1 MYYQIFHTGNV
12 IFYICMAVSVVLLM
26 QKIIYHIIGLFPSK
40 RCPPAKKNHKYAI
53 LIPARNESR
62 VIEQLLISIKEQD
75 YDQNLLETYII
86 VESSSDPT
94 CEIAKKYANTHVFVR
109 QHLEL
114 KGKGHAL
121 DEVIQH
127 IFASGKKYEAFFICD
142 ADNVLSKTF
151 ISEMNRSYDAGFQI
165 ALGYRN
171 SKNWNDGWIASG
183 SALTFS
189 MFNTFQN
196 KCRSKFNQKVIL
208 SGTGFYIAS
217 EILEKLG
224 GWKFFELVEDV
235 ELSMHAIVTNIKST
249 YNEYAEFYDEQPS
262 KIKASWNQRIRWVK
276 GFTTVQSKYRK
287 RLFKGFLF
295 DKENKLTKYEYTVNI
310 LPVICILASTI
321 IYSLFNLVLGIVG
334 AVNEEPY
341 CAKVFSAFAI
351 AVSVIYL
358 FFVFYAG
365 LMLFA
370 ERKHTNI
377 TAWNS
382 IVCCVMFPIYMAMYI
397 PIFVESMF
405 KKEVEWKPIVHS
417 VTMMD
422 NETVELR
429 LEESRSARENEEPK
443 TSILKNERTI
453 MKPISS
459 EVEIEEDMEN
469 NSIQEKTP

>member
-1 MYYQIFHTGNV
+1 MYHQIFHTGNV
-12 IFYICMAVSVVLLM
+12 IFYICMAVSVLLLL

-53 LIPARNESR
+53 LVPARNESR
-62 VIEQLLISIKEQD
+62 VIEQLLKSIEAQD
-75 YDQNLLETYII
+75 YDHSLIDTYII
-86 VESSSDPT
+86 VESTTDPT
-94 CEIAKKYANTHVFVR
+94 CQIAKKYANTSVFVR

-114 KGKGHAL
+114 KGKGYAL
-121 DEVIQH
+121 NEVIQH
-127 IFASGKKYEAFFICD
+127 IFQSDKKYEAFFICD
-142 ADNVLSKTF
+142 ADNILSKTF

-208 SGTGFYIAS
+208 SGTGFYVAS

-235 ELSMHAIVTNIKST
+235 ELSMHAILTNIKST
-249 YNEYAEFYDEQPS
+249 YNEYAEFYDEQPT
-262 KIKASWNQRIRWVK
+262 KLKASWNQRLRWVK
-276 GFTTVQSKYRK
+276 GFTTVQKKYHK
-287 RLFKGFLF
+287 RLVKGFLF
-295 DKENKLTKYEYTVNI
+295 DKENKLTKYEYAVNI
-310 LPVICILASTI
+310 LPVICILASSI
-321 IYSLFNLVLGIVG
+321 IYAVFNLVLGIVG
-334 AVNEEPY
+334 AANGDPM
-341 CAKVFSAFAI
+341 CAKVFQAFAI
-351 AVSVIYL
+351 ASSVIYL
-358 FFVFYAG
+358 FFVFYAA

-382 IVCCVMFPIYMAMYI
+382 VVCCVMFPIYMAMYI
-397 PIFVESMF
+397 PLFFESMF

-417 VTMMD
+417 VTMID
-422 NETVELR
+422 NEPVEFR
-429 LEESRSARENEEPK
+429 IEESLSAREKQDAPQQVAV
-443 TSILKNERTI
+443 LKNEQTI
-453 MKPISS
+453 LRPA
-459 EVEIEEDMEN
+459 N
-469 NSIQEKTP
+469 NSTEVNEDLQEKAP